1 MPARAGERHGFANSV
16 AMDTALPA
24 ELERRTIEDCP
35 ANRAIEALG
44 DKWKLLIVIELGR
57 GAPLRF
63 GALQHA
69 LAGIN
74 QKVLTTALRGLE
86 RDGIVERVAY
96 TELPPRVEYSLTARG
111 RGALAVVGALQ
122 QWAEE
127 TGI

>member
-1 MPARAGERHGFANSV
+1 
-16 AMDTALPA
+16 MDTALPVDG
-24 ELERRTIEDCP
+24 LERRTIEDCP

-44 DKWKLLIVIELGR
+44 DKWKLLIVIELARAGR
-57 GAPLRF
+57 MRF

-86 RDGIVERVAY
+86 RDGIVERFAY
-96 TELPPRVEYSLTARG
+96 TELPPRVEYALTERG
-111 RGALAVVGALQ
+111 RGAMTVVNALQ
-122 QWAEE
+122 SWAEQ